1 MPKRDVTDVDTYLR
15 LTLDTEPL
23 HAARLEAAFS
33 RLHSLGY
40 DVRLDVR
47 LVATDGQIAYYVGTA
62 GTHAATVEHTL
73 RSIFSEG
80 TQLDR
85 ETPPELPA
93 KPTAAL
99 ELRGRGER
107 REDWQTRLQP
117 VTDGDGTHTQFPLAA
132 AVDALADADATVHY
146 QALLAPKPDWGA
158 DASLRIDRLTRNRD
172 TPAQRFFD
180 FLLDDYTVD
189 PDVEDADPA
198 HQRRIRSIQA
208 TDPGRSFAVCARAVA
223 SGDGAEATLEEFGTA
238 LRPADGPFYHV
249 HPVVRRSEERVGRL
263 ADAIEAGTRPEE
275 PSLFDRL
282 TARLPIT
289 ANTAPELVADAHTAP
304 NLCLVDGDA
313 LTARGRRAL
322 EATPEERTAV
332 PRPDDALLAQYDS
345 GMLVGYPLTDDDTAA
360 DAPVRLPPSL
370 QTLHAAWFGKTGS
383 GKSTSLINA
392 ILENHEATAGADILI
407 DPKGDGMPAE
417 YLKAHYARHGDLD
430 NIYYFDCAETLPAL
444 SFFDIRE
451 QLADGIDRTTAVE
464 DVTDHYIE
472 MLIGV
477 MGRERFERA
486 VRSPDIIRYLVKAM
500 FDPVHGN
507 DAFAH
512 SELQAAAT
520 RMRDTRDA
528 PPVVDP
534 ELRRMLAGVAANS
547 KRSFDEL
554 MQGVANRIEKIPL
567 DDRLGQLFNHVPEG
581 DDPHF
586 ELRDVI
592 DEDAVVLL
600 DTGGLRR
607 ESRRV
612 VTLALLSQLWTA
624 LRRRQRSSTHDGDH
638 ALVNL
643 YLEEAATVA
652 SSGLV
657 TELLAQSRAF
667 ELSVTLAMQ
676 FPAQLRQSDAEAYA
690 EVLNNVSTVVTGN
703 VSVDADLKR
712 RLATESMPPNEVAN
726 RLRALRRGQWFVSLP
741 SEFGTPEPRPFL
753 VESAPI
759 PAGHHESDESL
770 SGARRTAFEAAF
782 DAVRDRTRLEC
793 GLDLNVNRFY
803 RPDTGTET
811 ETKASVDAAATA
823 TAEADPSPAEAQ
835 SPPGSLL
842 AHTKRMPACVA
853 YDEARHAVVCDS
865 CDSRYDP
872 TRAGL
877 KRAIECCHSLERV
890 DRDDVPVCSV
900 SLKLSADER
909 AQSRYSDAQLRFLQA
924 VYAAHQRRFDP
935 ELEYDLLNDSMVRL
949 REYVGVGTDEV
960 ERLLEDGLLAKDC
973 THPHVLYTVTPEGR
987 AAAKIRHREGVAH
1000 GDGAGDLSESSLH
1013 VAMVELGR
1021 RYVQAAFVESDDSA
1035 AVEVSPYYDVA
1046 DGRLDVAG
1054 LDADGEVVVAVE
1066 AERSNHDT
1074 LRAVPEDYDKMARH
1088 EPEAAI
1094 WIVENRD
1101 GGHDVL
1107 EALNEPGE
1115 GDPRVEKTYS
1125 RSSPPRR
1132 FSIDTAGLTDVYT
1145 FSYLRD
1151 SALE

>member
-1 MPKRDVTDVDTYLR
+1 MPKRDATDVDTYLR
-15 LTLDTEPL
+15 VTLDTDPL
-23 HAARLEAAFS
+23 QAARLETAFN

-40 DVRLDVR
+40 DVRLDVH
-47 LVATDGQIAYYVGTA
+47 LVATDGRVAYYVGTA
-62 GTHAATVEHTL
+62 DTHAATVEHTL
-73 RSIFSEG
+73 RDLFPEG
-80 TQLDR
+80 TQLER
-85 ETPPELPA
+85 ETPPGLPEN
-93 KPTAAL
+93 PTAAL
-99 ELRGRGER
+99 ELHGRGDR
-107 REDWQTRLQP
+107 RDDWQTRLQP
-117 VTDGDGTHTQFPLAA
+117 VTDEDATHTQFPLAA
-132 AVDALADADATVHY
+132 AVDALADTDATVHY
-146 QALLAPKPDWGA
+146 QALLTPKLDWGA
-158 DASLRIDRLTRNRD
+158 DASLRIDQLMRNRD
-172 TPAQRFFD
+172 TPAQRVFD
-180 FLLDDYTVD
+180 FLTDEYTVD
-189 PDVEDADPA
+189 PSFEDADRT

-208 TDPGRSFAVCARAVA
+208 TDPGRSFAVYARSVA
-223 SGDGAEATLEEFGTA
+223 AGEGAEATLEELGTA

-249 HPVVRRSEERVGRL
+249 HPVVRQSEDRVDRL
-263 ADAIEAGTRPEE
+263 ADAIDEATLPDD
-275 PSLFDRL
+275 PSLFERL
-282 TARLPIT
+282 KARLPIT
-289 ANTAPELVADAHTAP
+289 ANTDPELVVDAHTAP
-304 NLCLVDGDA
+304 NLCLLDGDS

-360 DAPVRLPPSL
+360 DAPVSLPPSL
-370 QTLHAAWFGKTGS
+370 QTLHTAWFGKTGS
-383 GKSTSLINA
+383 GKSTSLLNA
-392 ILENHEATAGADILI
+392 ILENHEATAGADVLV

-417 YLKAHYARHGDLD
+417 YLKAHYARHGDLED
-430 NIYYFDCAETLPAL
+430 VYYFDCAETLPAI

-464 DVTDHYIE
+464 DVTDHYVE
-472 MLIGV
+472 MLIGA
-477 MGRERFERA
+477 MGRERFQRA

-500 FDPVHGN
+500 FDPVHGH

-586 ELRDVI
+586 DVREVI
-592 DEDAVVLL
+592 DEDAVVVL
-600 DTGGLRR
+600 DTGGLRP

-612 VTLALLSQLWTA
+612 VTLVLLSQLWTA
-624 LRRRQRSSTHDGDH
+624 LKRRQRSAGGDGDH
-638 ALVNL
+638 PLVNL

-667 ELSVTLAMQ
+667 DLSVTLAMQ

-703 VSVDADLKR
+703 VAVDADLKR
-712 RLATESMPPNEVAN
+712 RLATEAMGPDEVAN
-726 RLRALRRGQWFVSLP
+726 RLRALQRGQWFVSLP
-741 SEFGTPEPRPFL
+741 SEFGTAEPRPFL

-759 PAGHHESDESL
+759 PAGHHESDEPL

-782 DAVRDRTRLEC
+782 DAVRDRTRLES
-793 GLDLNVNRFY
+793 GLELNVNRFY
-803 RPDTGTET
+803 RPDTGAGTD
-811 ETKASVDAAATA
+811 SDSDATA
-823 TAEADPSPAEAQ
+823 TSAAAADPSSGET
-835 SPPGSLL
+835 STPPGSLL
-842 AHTKRMPACVA
+842 AHTKRLPACVD
-853 YDEARHAVVCDS
+853 YDEARHAVVCAS

-872 TRAGL
+872 TREGI
-877 KRAIECCHSLERV
+877 KRAIECCHSLEGV

-924 VYAAHQRRFDP
+924 VYAAHQQRFDP
-935 ELEYDLLNDSMVRL
+935 EWEYDLLNDSMVRL
-949 REYVGVGTDEV
+949 REYVGVGKEAV
-960 ERLLEDGLLAKDC
+960 EQLLEAGLLAKDC
-973 THPHVLYTVTPEGR
+973 THPHVLYTVTPDGR

-1000 GDGAGDLSESSLH
+1000 GDGAGDLSESSFH
-1013 VAMVELGR
+1013 VAMVELGT
-1021 RYVQAAFVESDDSA
+1021 RYVREAFVEVSESA
-1035 AVEVSPYYDVA
+1035 AVEVSPYHDVA

-1074 LRAVPEDYDKMARH
+1074 LRAVPDDYDKMARE

-1101 GGHDVL
+1101 GSHDVL

-1115 GDPRVEKTYS
+1115 GEPRVEKSYS

-1132 FSIDTAGLTDVYT
+1132 FGIDTPGLTDVYT

-1151 SALE
+1151 SVLDGE